1 MTDLALKQIKKVLQG
16 ELKPINK
23 KLDEHDDQFK
33 SINAKLDE
41 HSVKLD
47 SLTLDMINI
56 QKKTDVL
63 PDLHSY
69 IKNTKEKVDELE
81 ERVDRLEAVS

>member
-1 MTDLALKQIKKVLQG
+1 MSDVTLKQIKEVLQK

-23 KLDEHDDQFK
+23 KLDEY
-33 SINAKLDE
+33 STKLD
-41 HSVKLD
+41 L
-47 SLTLDMINI
+47 LTLDMIEV

-69 IKNTKEKVDELE
+69 IKDTKEKIDDHE
-81 ERVDRLEAVS
+81 ERIQRLENAT

>member
-1 MTDLALKQIKKVLQG
+1 MTDLTLKKIEEVLDKKFDQKLEPIK
-16 ELKPINK
+16 K
-23 KLDEHDDQFK
+23 KLDEHSD
-33 SINAKLDE
+33 KLDA
-41 HSVKLD
+41 
-47 SLTLDMINI
+47 LTLDMINI

-81 ERVDRLEAVS
+81 ERVERLETAA